1 MFVRN
6 ATWNRIRG
14 EFTED
19 EKAELIAAMAG
30 ESTNPPGIHLTATA
44 MPRPL
49 IEKLRSAMAR
59 VDPGA

>member
-6 ATWNRIRG
+6 ATWYRIRE
-14 EFTED
+14 EFSDD

-30 ESTNPPGIHLTATA
+30 ESICPPGVHLLAA
-44 MPRPL
+44 QLPRPL